1 MDIFNLINMKKD
13 MLLGNYSYVD
23 ESYEE
28 IYDYQNDYIDTI
40 SENFDLALENAN
52 MQLFQC
58 GTDDYIYNLLEEN
71 EYWDIT
77 EESVIESVGSGIKK
91 IIDAI
96 ISLIKKI
103 GSLIF
108 SSSI

>member
-52 MQLFQC
+52 MQLFHC
-58 GTDDYIYNLLEEN
+58 GRDDYIYNLFD
-71 EYWDIT
+71 YWL
-77 EESVIESVGSGIKK
+77 SGECF
-91 IIDAI
+91 
-96 ISLIKKI
+96 
-103 GSLIF
+103 F
-108 SSSI
+108 S

>member
-23 ESYEE
+23 ESYED
-28 IYDYQNDYIDTI
+28 IYDYQNDYIDAI

-91 IIDAI
+91 
-96 ISLIKKI
+96 
-103 GSLIF
+103 
-108 SSSI
+108 